1 MSTPPAIAHSPKFH
15 RDRSGYADALRTW
28 FAQRR
33 PGAEGVTVGDV
44 DIPAATGF
52 SNETIFF
59 DVDWT
64 DAHGPHHERFVGRI
78 EPATGALFPVQTS
91 ACAVSV
97 ELQQRVM
104 RVVAEHGVPMCPIVG
119 YEADPDVLGQPF
131 FVMGFV
137 EGRVPSDVPRYT
149 VEGFLVDEATADERH
164 RLVSSGLE
172 AMARI
177 HAIDW
182 RDADLG
188 WLDASGVGDPMLA
201 VQLDLYR
208 RFATDQL
215 AARPHPELFRAL
227 DWLTAHDPRDERVGL
242 VWGDSRLG
250 NIIFRD
256 YQPAVVCDWEAAAL
270 GPTEAD
276 LGWWLMYDRMSFDGM
291 GATRMDGF
299 PTRDEMVRIYE
310 HASGREVREPVFW
323 EIFGSMRYAAIM
335 IPLAD
340 RMTAAGLIPADS
352 AMATDNYVVD
362 SLTRLLDDAG
372 L

>member
-1 MSTPPAIAHSPKFH
+1 MPT
-15 RDRSGYADALRTW
+15 DRTTSASSDGSS
-28 FAQRR
+28 R
-33 PGAEGVTVGDV
+33 P
-44 DIPAATGF
+44 
-52 SNETIFF
+52 
-59 DVDWT
+59 
-64 DAHGPHHERFVGRI
+64 
-78 EPATGALFPVQTS
+78 TGALFPVQTP

-104 RVVAEHGVPMCPIVG
+104 RVVAEHGLPMCPIVG
-119 YEADPDVLGQPF
+119 YEPDPDVLGQPF
-131 FVMGFV
+131 FVMDFV
-137 EGRVPSDVPRYT
+137 EGRVPVRRPALHRSRASSSTRPRPS
-149 VEGFLVDEATADERH
+149 ERH

-172 AMARI
+172 AMARV

-188 WLDASGVGDPMLA
+188 WLDASGGGEPTLA

-208 RFATDQL
+208 RFATEQL
-215 AARPHPELFRAL
+215 AGRSHPELFRAF
-227 DWLTAHDPRDERVGL
+227 DWLAAHDPHDERVGL

-250 NIIFRD
+250 NIIFHD
-256 YQPAVVCDWEAAAL
+256 YRPAVVCDWEAAAL

-276 LGWWLMYDRMSFDGM
+276 SAGGSCTTGCRSTTW
-291 GATRMDGF
+291 TRRAWRASRRGE
-299 PTRDEMVRIYE
+299 EMVRIYE
-310 HASGREVREPVFW
+310 DASGREVREPVFW

-352 AMATDNYVVD
+352 AMATENYVVE

-372 L
+372 S